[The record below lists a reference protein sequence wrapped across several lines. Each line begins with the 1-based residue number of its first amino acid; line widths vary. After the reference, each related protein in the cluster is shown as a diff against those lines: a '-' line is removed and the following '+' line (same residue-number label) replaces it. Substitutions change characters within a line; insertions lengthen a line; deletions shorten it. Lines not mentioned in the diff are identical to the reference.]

1 MATVRIALSQFRPT
15 KGEYAQNVTRIGAV
29 ITQAARLD
37 PKPDLVV
44 FPETATSGYFVEG
57 GVKELAVTAGTLAR
71 DLAAAYRGPE
81 IDVTVGFYERFQNH
95 IYNSAVYAT
104 LGKKK
109 PEGRHVHRKV
119 FLPTYGVVDEERF
132 VDRGQDAARPLVTYW
147 RGTRAILI

>member
-1 MATVRIALSQFRPT
+1 MATIRNALSQFRPT
-15 KGEYAQNVTRIGAV
+15 KGEYAQNVARIGAV
-29 ITQAARLD
+29 ITQAAQLD

-71 DLAAAYRGPE
+71 DLAAAYQGPE

-95 IYNSAVYAT
+95 IYNSALYAA

-109 PEGRHVHRKV
+109 TELRHVHRKGV
-119 FLPTYGVVDEERF
+119 LPTHVVFHRD
-132 VDRGQDAARPLVTYW
+132 
-147 RGTRAILI
+147 

>member
-57 GVKELAVTAGTLAR
+57 GVKELAVTAGKLAR
-71 DLAAAYRGPE
+71 GLPPADWGPP
-81 IDVTVGFYERFQNH
+81 IDVTVGLYQRFPNH
-95 IYNSAVYAT
+95 IYNSTQYAT
-104 LGKKK
+104 PRKKK
-109 PEGRHVHRKV
+109 THMRH
-119 FLPTYGVVDEERF
+119 P
-132 VDRGQDAARPLVTYW
+132 PLQ
-147 RGTRAILI
+147 ACLSP

>member
-57 GVKELAVTAGTLAR
+57 GVKELAVTAGRLPR
-71 DLAAAYRGPE
+71 GLAAADRGPGS
-81 IDVTVGFYERFQNH
+81 DVTVGFYARCRNH
-95 IYNSAVYAT
+95 HHN
-104 LGKKK
+104 
-109 PEGRHVHRKV
+109 P
-119 FLPTYGVVDEERF
+119 P
-132 VDRGQDAARPLVTYW
+132 ARAP
-147 RGTRAILI
+147 

>member
-57 GVKELAVTAGTLAR
+57 GVKELAVTAGTPAR
-71 DLAAAYRGPE
+71 GLSAASRGSQSDGP
-81 IDVTVGFYERFQNH
+81 VRFSWGLLKHTN
-95 IYNSAVYAT
+95 NSN
-104 LGKKK
+104 
-109 PEGRHVHRKV
+109 
-119 FLPTYGVVDEERF
+119 
-132 VDRGQDAARPLVTYW
+132 
-147 RGTRAILI
+147 

>member
-71 DLAAAYRGPE
+71 DLAAACQGPQ
-81 IDVTVGFYERFQNH
+81 IDVTVRFSERVRNH
-95 IYNSAVYAT
+95 IYNLA
-104 LGKKK
+104 LD
-109 PEGRHVHRKV
+109 
-119 FLPTYGVVDEERF
+119 PT
-132 VDRGQDAARPLVTYW
+132 P
-147 RGTRAILI
+147 